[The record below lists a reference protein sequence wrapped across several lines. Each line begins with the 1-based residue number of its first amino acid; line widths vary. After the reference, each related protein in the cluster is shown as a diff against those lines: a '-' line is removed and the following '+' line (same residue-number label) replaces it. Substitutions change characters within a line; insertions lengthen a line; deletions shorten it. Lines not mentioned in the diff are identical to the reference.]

1 MIEYTRFLKEGGSFM
16 DLLEKFNDEF
26 TIKAFANFAF
36 EFQECFSD
44 ILSTEE
50 LIQRIKKNV
59 KNITKSFKTPLY
71 FFKFTI
77 CNAT

>member
-1 MIEYTRFLKEGGSFM
+1 MTINEIEKSLQ
-16 DLLEKFNDEF
+16 EKFNDEF

-59 KNITKSFKTPLY
+59 KGNIIVKDEF
-71 FFKFTI
+71 
-77 CNAT
+77 

>member
-1 MIEYTRFLKEGGSFM
+1 MTINEIEKSLQ
-16 DLLEKFNDEF
+16 EKFNDEF

-59 KNITKSFKTPLY
+59 K
-71 FFKFTI
+71 
-77 CNAT
+77 